1 MSDIIKFEKPKRS
14 KIEVFS
20 FLKDLQSRIDLFYSH
35 EESELEIED
44 KVKLGYFHQFIGD
57 CLKETNS
64 VKFINLFLDQIGMF
78 TKPDFENKYEV
89 LDYWDDILTYTT
101 LTVHL
106 KEEFLNQPIEK
117 SLFIMNVLNQA
128 ELSPTQFAQP
138 ARILLFDDIYASV
151 LPQKK
156 YDPHTKA
163 IRVAETIAS
172 VRPELGYQTALQLL
186 DDWDKPEKPL
196 STLQEVYEYVI
207 DISNL
212 LHKNELVDSFDSIF
226 LLEKYPQKQI
236 YYDMIEKIRN
246 EYIESGFEKQ
256 PVLILQLTQFL
267 LEHKDLWL
275 LDKESLERTFFG
287 EQNNNA
293 PIKR

>member
-117 SLFIMNVLNQA
+117 SLFIMNVLKQA

-151 LPQKK
+151 LPQKNM
-156 YDPHTKA
+156 
-163 IRVAETIAS
+163 IRI
-172 VRPELGYQTALQLL
+172 R
-186 DDWDKPEKPL
+186 
-196 STLQEVYEYVI
+196 
-207 DISNL
+207 
-212 LHKNELVDSFDSIF
+212 
-226 LLEKYPQKQI
+226 KQ
-236 YYDMIEKIRN
+236 
-246 EYIESGFEKQ
+246 F
-256 PVLILQLTQFL
+256 V
-267 LEHKDLWL
+267 
-275 LDKESLERTFFG
+275 
-287 EQNNNA
+287 
-293 PIKR
+293 